1 MYSIKLKP
9 LKANQEYR
17 FVQMKNDEGNYI
29 NIYISLVD
37 EYLWLTISN
46 STDGGFLFKDVTK
59 NFSDLSIDEKQN
71 FDTAIHHVKKYFK
84 KKGYIVVN

>member
-9 LKANQEYR
+9 LKTNQEYR

-37 EYLWLTISN
+37 GYLWLIISN
-46 STDGGFLFKDVTK
+46 STDGGFFFKDVTK

-71 FDTAIHHVKKYFK
+71 FDTATHHVTKYFS